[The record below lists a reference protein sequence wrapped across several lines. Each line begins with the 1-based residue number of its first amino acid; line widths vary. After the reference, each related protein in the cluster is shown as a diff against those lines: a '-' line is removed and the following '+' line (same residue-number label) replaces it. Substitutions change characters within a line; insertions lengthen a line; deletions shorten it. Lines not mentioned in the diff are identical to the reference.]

1 MSYIIAHIV
10 FDDDDKLKSVDI
22 VDKEHGLTIESEL
35 LKELISSK
43 KNNFYIKIQYGD
55 CDDLE
60 NVDCFI
66 SNNKSYKLDFENNIA
81 TSTSNE
87 SKSESNKSESNK
99 SESESNKSES
109 ESNKS
114 ESESKQLSNILK
126 SESLLNIEDKPQTK
140 LDNFNKQIVDALKTV
155 INSEPKIDNNLKSTT
170 PMDLNK
176 FKELIVTELLKVVA
190 VEKSAEIPTEIP

>member
-10 FDDDDKLKSVDI
+10 FDDDDKLKSVNI
-22 VDKEHGLTIESEL
+22 VDKEDKLTIESEL

-43 KNNFYIKIQYGD
+43 KNNFYIKISYGD
-55 CDDLE
+55 CDDLK

-66 SNNKSYKLDFENNIA
+66 SNNKSYKLDFENQVA
-81 TSTSNE
+81 
-87 SKSESNKSESNK
+87 KSNK
-99 SESESNKSES
+99 SESES
-109 ESNKS
+109 
-114 ESESKQLSNILK
+114 ESESKPLSNILK
-126 SESLLNIEDKPQTK
+126 SESVSNLEDKPQTK
-140 LDNFNKQIVDALKTV
+140 LDIFNKQIVDALNTV

-190 VEKSAEIPTEIP
+190 VEKSAEVIPTEVSEKTPQKTLESNP